1 LSNILYQIGAY
12 INVITL
18 IAGTVLSL
26 LLIFFKRKNRK
37 ADLFLGV
44 ILAIIILW
52 KSWVLVTTYNLFWY
66 YDFLDWIPFSSLFA
80 IGPCIYMY
88 TKGVVSNSIKYK
100 HSDFTHFIP
109 LIIEWIIFFSFNEH
123 EGFENYQTYILFSF
137 RFALQFLAVISI
149 IAYAYFSLKM
159 IKANL
164 SFSDLSLNSNLKHVS
179 RFILIFAL
187 LWFLWIP
194 YALVNHFIFNFYI
207 SDYDV
212 HLLYALIWVFT
223 LSMIIKLVLRPEIIL
238 VEKSRSKSRTKKVP
252 AKKILEDADWLNKK
266 MESEKY
272 YLNPDLTLQLL
283 ATELNLSANK
293 ISQTINEGLNKSFS
307 DFVNEYRVISVI
319 QKLNNQECSN
329 LTILGIAYD
338 SGFNSKTTFNR
349 AFKKATGVS
358 PAAYKLRLNKK

>member
-1 LSNILYQIGAY
+1 
-12 INVITL
+12 
-18 IAGTVLSL
+18 
-26 LLIFFKRKNRK
+26 
-37 ADLFLGV
+37 
-44 ILAIIILW
+44 
-52 KSWVLVTTYNLFWY
+52 
-66 YDFLDWIPFSSLFA
+66 
-80 IGPCIYMY
+80 
-88 TKGVVSNSIKYK
+88 
-100 HSDFTHFIP
+100 
-109 LIIEWIIFFSFNEH
+109 
-123 EGFENYQTYILFSF
+123 
-137 RFALQFLAVISI
+137 
-149 IAYAYFSLKM
+149 
-159 IKANL
+159 
-164 SFSDLSLNSNLKHVS
+164 
-179 RFILIFAL
+179 
-187 LWFLWIP
+187 
-194 YALVNHFIFNFYI
+194 
-207 SDYDV
+207 
-212 HLLYALIWVFT
+212 
-223 LSMIIKLVLRPEIIL
+223 MIIKLVLRPEIIL

-319 QKLNNQECSN
+319 QKLNNQEYSN